1 MKSLSAIALAAFIG
15 LQRVYAS
22 DSCVI
27 NYHTVTTVEYVYKPY
42 PSDFTSQFSAVK
54 SIASQSSEI
63 STLDDEEDTT
73 TATSSAS
80 SSSSLTTSSSSEVA
94 TGSSASS
101 SESASSESTSSV
113 QLGFV
118 YNPSTSSSESTTSS
132 SSLREAVSTSASS
145 TLASSTSTSES
156 STSESSTSE
165 SSTSKPSTSSTTS
178 KSSTST
184 SSTPSTSS
192 SKTTSK
198 SSSSTSSTAA
208 STSTGFDFA
217 QVYLD
222 MHNKY
227 RSLHEDTPDMTWNSG
242 VAAVAQTYADSYSCD
257 GVLSHSGNKY
267 NGSGLGENLAY
278 GYDFDDAGA
287 VTAWYDEISDY
298 NYDDPGF
305 SEKTG
310 HFTQVV
316 WKSSTELGCGYKYCG
331 SYYGYYIVCNYLPQ
345 GNIVSSGSDSAIY
358 FEENVLPLKS

>member
-54 SIASQSSEI
+54 SSASQSSEI

-94 TGSSASS
+94 TSSSASS

-145 TLASSTSTSES
+145 TSASST

>member
-54 SIASQSSEI
+54 SSASQSSEI

-94 TGSSASS
+94 TSSSASS
-101 SESASSESTSSV
+101 SESASSESTSSI

-118 YNPSTSSSESTTSS
+118 YNPSTSSFESTTSS
-132 SSLREAVSTSASS
+132 SSLSEAVSTSASS
-145 TLASSTSTSES
+145 TSASSTSTSES
-156 STSESSTSE
+156 STS
-165 SSTSKPSTSSTTS
+165 KPSISSTTS